1 VKVGVTSAGTG
12 VDSQTR
18 AYAEYRFVSRLA
30 EARDRISDA
39 EIALLGWTGAG
50 RASEPMCAISITL
63 RAGGLVR
70 AAARGPHI
78 YHAIDRAVEGAAE
91 GVQTS

>member
-1 VKVGVTSAGTG
+1 MRVGVTSAGTG

-30 EARDRISDA
+30 AARDRISGA
-39 EIALLGWTGAG
+39 EIALLGWTGGG
-50 RASEPMCAISITL
+50 RPAEPMCAISITL
-63 RAGGLVR
+63 QEGGHVRVTARA
-70 AAARGPHI
+70 PHI
-78 YHAIDRAVEGAAE
+78 YHAIDKAVEGAAE